1 MATEKQI
8 AAAANAAKHSTG
20 PNTPAASVT
29 VSYNRLSHGL
39 TSKRVILPGE
49 NTEAFQKLLDDFMA
63 DLQPVDLVERTMVQQ
78 IAENYW
84 RLDRARGI
92 ETATFEIEARK
103 TREDIRKS
111 GMNVDNCGP
120 DELYSLIMRN
130 SGHHF
135 ELMRRYEGSI
145 ERAYYR
151 AVKEFQLYRA
161 NRLKQQPQPA
171 QQVTNKERF
180 ESQTVN
186 LPPYFPAPHY
196 PRLRPAAKNQPQ
208 ATTSARP
215 APNLS
220 EPRPKSL

>member
-8 AAAANAAKHSTG
+8 AAAANAAKSSTG
-20 PNTPAASVT
+20 PNTPAGRGA

-63 DLQPVDLVERTMVQQ
+63 DLQPVDLIERTLVQQ

-103 TREDIRKS
+103 TREDLRKD
-111 GMNVDNCGP
+111 GFDPDRCGP

-130 SGHHF
+130 SSHHF

-161 NRLKQQPQPA
+161 NRLKQQPKPA
-171 QQVTNKERF
+171 QQVTNKKRF
-180 ESQTVN
+180 ESQTAI
-186 LPPYFPAPHY
+186 LPPYFPTPHHPARWPDAENY
-196 PRLRPAAKNQPQ
+196 SQPAA
-208 ATTSARP
+208 SARP
-215 APNLS
+215 AQNLS
-220 EPRPKSL
+220 TPAAKRL

>member
-8 AAAANAAKHSTG
+8 AAAANAAQHSTG
-20 PNTPAASVT
+20 PKSTAGRGA

-49 NTEAFQKLLDDFMA
+49 DAEAFQKLLDDFMA
-63 DLQPVDLVERTMVQQ
+63 DLHPVDLIERTMVQQ

-92 ETATFEIEARK
+92 ETATFQIEARK
-103 TREDIRKS
+103 TRADIHKS
-111 GMNVDNCGP
+111 GMNVENCGP
-120 DELYSLIMRN
+120 DELHSLIMRN

-171 QQVTNKERF
+171 QQVTNKKRF
-180 ESQTVN
+180 ESQTIN
-186 LPPYFPAPHY
+186 LPSYFPVPDTPTHS
-196 PRLRPAAKNQPQ
+196 PDAKQ
-208 ATTSARP
+208 SASASEIRSSP
-215 APNLS
+215 APNGA
-220 EPRPKSL
+220 